1 LFRPNTD
8 LTDTVAEPVRMPLA
22 DAARALGTTPDA
34 LRQKIKRGKLQAV
47 RDNTGRLLVWVNS
60 DTIPAA
66 EVSSRSVDVQSEQ
79 LNDLS
84 GHVKSLEDHVKSLT
98 ARLEVADRQ
107 TDQLRTDH
115 KAELDRLQAA
125 HAAEVARLIEDR
137 TRLQD
142 ELQKVRAEADH
153 AKADQVRMARDVAM
167 TFDELK
173 AMADRQAELHA
184 DRARLEAELEQACRR
199 WWHRWFKR

>member
-1 LFRPNTD
+1 
-8 LTDTVAEPVRMPLA
+8 MPLA

-79 LNDLS
+79 LNNLS

-107 TDQLRTDH
+107 TDQLRADH
-115 KAELDRLQAA
+115 KAELERLQTA

-142 ELQKVRAEADH
+142 ELQKARIEADH
-153 AKADQVRMARDVAM
+153 TKADQVRMARDVAKM
-167 TFDELK
+167 FDELRALTDHHAK
-173 AMADRQAELHA
+173 LHA
-184 DRARLEAELEQACRR
+184 DRARLQADVDRLAAELEQARR
-199 WWHRWFKR
+199 PWWRRLIGI

>member
-1 LFRPNTD
+1 
-8 LTDTVAEPVRMPLA
+8 VAEPVRMPLA

-98 ARLEVADRQ
+98 ARLEVADRLQ
-107 TDQLRTDH
+107 T
-115 KAELDRLQAA
+115 A

-142 ELQKVRAEADH
+142 ELQKARIEADH
-153 AKADQVRMARDVAM
+153 TKADQVRMARDVAKM
-167 TFDELK
+167 FDELRALTDHHAK
-173 AMADRQAELHA
+173 LHA
-184 DRARLEAELEQACRR
+184 DRARLQADVDRLAAELEQARR
-199 WWHRWFKR
+199 PWWRRLIGI